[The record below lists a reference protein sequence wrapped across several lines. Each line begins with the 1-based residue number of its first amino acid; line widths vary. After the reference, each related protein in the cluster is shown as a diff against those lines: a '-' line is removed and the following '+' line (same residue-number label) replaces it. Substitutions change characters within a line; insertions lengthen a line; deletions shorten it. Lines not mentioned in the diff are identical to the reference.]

1 MNVKSFLTLAL
12 CSALALS
19 SANALK
25 SELVAYDIE
34 PSKHNAIPDTSSK
47 IVTSPQKMD
56 TNLSALELTRLM
68 GNGINLGNTLE
79 AWRGANKGTKDSPE
93 SYETLWGQPVT
104 TQALMKSYKKAGFDS
119 VRIPVAWMNATDFEH
134 GDYVVNTA
142 YIDRVET
149 VVNYALKA
157 GLYVI
162 VNDHWDGSWWG
173 MFGSA
178 NPELRESAREL
189 YKALWTQ
196 IAVRFRNYSE
206 KLIFEGGNEE
216 HGPGFNDART
226 CTDSGTLTDEE
237 LYEVTNELNQ
247 TFVDLVRST
256 GGNNANRF
264 LLLPGYNTN
273 IAQTCDERYKIPTD
287 SAKNKLL
294 VSVHYY
300 DPSPFCMGAADL
312 WGTRKDYEASAE
324 SFKKLTKF
332 TEKGIGVIIGEY
344 AALPLKDG
352 ENGGKRTSSIEWL
365 SNVLD
370 NCDYYNYCPLLWDCS
385 DFYIRRSNGFKDKD
399 FKNLYTTRALK
410 KEGKDY
416 KAVSKKAKES
426 LEAHLAA
433 APERFEENALAELAS
448 SGNTAVAW
456 IMYASKTW
464 GVTYSIGDKYD
475 PDSKAKGLKT
485 IDTEITGEG
494 SYKVALDFSGTGEAS
509 GFAFCALGI
518 MNGEKLFP
526 NYIVDIKSIK
536 VNGQDVPL
544 IKKPYTT
551 SDDGNCTRVNI
562 FNEWVTSVP
571 AGVRTVDG
579 SKEGVGANIVDRNDK
594 VFVDMKSLVIEF
606 DFIAQAQPDSQEA
619 QAEPAL

>member
-1 MNVKSFLTLAL
+1 MNVKSLLTAAVCGLIAL
-12 CSALALS
+12 GS
-19 SANALK
+19 SYALK
-25 SELVAYDIE
+25 SELIGSEIE
-34 PSKHNAIPDTSSK
+34 PSKHVAIPDTSSK
-47 IVTSPQKMD
+47 IVTSPQSMD
-56 TNLSALELTRLM
+56 TKMTALELTRAM

-79 AWRGANKGTKDSPE
+79 AWRGAEKGTKDTPE

-104 TQALMKSYKKAGFDS
+104 TQALMKSYKKSGFDC

-134 GDYVVNTA
+134 GNYVINTA

-149 VVNYALKA
+149 VINYALKA

-173 MFGSA
+173 MFGS
-178 NPELRESAREL
+178 EREEIRESAREL
-189 YKALWTQ
+189 YKAMWTQ
-196 IAVRFRNYSE
+196 LAVRFRNYSE

-216 HGPGFNDART
+216 HGPALNDART
-226 CTDSGTLTDEE
+226 CTDSGVLTDEE

-247 TFVDLVRST
+247 MFVDIVRST
-256 GGNNANRF
+256 GGNNAHRF

-273 IAQTCDERYKIPTD
+273 IAQTCDDRYKIPSDT
-287 SAKNKLL
+287 AANRLL

-312 WGTRKDYEASAE
+312 WGTQKDYAASSE

-352 ENGGKRTSSIEWL
+352 ENGGKRTSAIEWL

-370 NCDYYNYCPLLWDCS
+370 NADMYNYCPLLWDCS
-385 DFYIRRSNGFKDKD
+385 DFYIRRSNGFKDKE
-399 FKNLYTTRALK
+399 FKNLYASRSLK

-416 KAVSKKAKES
+416 AKVVEKAKES
-426 LEAHLAA
+426 IAAHVAA
-433 APERFEENALAELAS
+433 APERFEDNPLAELAA
-448 SGNTAVAW
+448 SGNSAIAW

-485 IDTEITGEG
+485 IDAEITGEG
-494 SYKVALDFSGTGEAS
+494 SYKVALDFSDTGEAS
-509 GFAFCALGI
+509 GFSFCALGI
-518 MNGEKLFP
+518 MNGETLFP
-526 NYIVDIKSIK
+526 GYVIDIKSIK
-536 VNGQDVPL
+536 VNGEDVPL
-544 IKKPYTT
+544 EKKPYTT
-551 SDDGNCTRVNI
+551 SDDGNCMRVNI
-562 FNEWVTSVP
+562 YNEWVTSISLDD
-571 AGVRTVDG
+571 ARTIDG
-579 SKEGVGANIVDRNDK
+579 NKEDLGAKLVDRSNK
-594 VFVDMKSLVIEF
+594 IFTDMKSLVIEF
-606 DFIAQAQPDSQEA
+606 DFVAPK
-619 QAEPAL
+619 AE